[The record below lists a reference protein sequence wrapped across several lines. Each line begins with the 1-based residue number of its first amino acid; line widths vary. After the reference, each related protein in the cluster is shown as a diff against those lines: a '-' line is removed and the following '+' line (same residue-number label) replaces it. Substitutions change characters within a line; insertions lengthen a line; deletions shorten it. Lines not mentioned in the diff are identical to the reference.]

1 MEIILSHIPW
11 YKRWTFSIAE
21 KNIIPTI
28 ISAVGF
34 AYIGIPEK
42 LQITI
47 RQWAPDIIR
56 DHMLILCS
64 SETWLIVLLIISVF
78 CLIWG
83 GLGSNISASL
93 VKRKCKE
100 LFDSHEILKQESES
114 KYINCYRL
122 FSNWLYS
129 YSDHLGLS
137 TNERVSLYKL
147 DMDLFSCIGRYS
159 ENEIFNSKPNRLY
172 PRDQGGIS
180 RAWEVGVFEDT
191 SAPDPDINVAEW
203 VNYNVS
209 KYNFSEEELMSIRM
223 KSRAFFGVRLKNSS
237 NITVAV
243 VLFESLST
251 NGLPFGKIKR
261 LVNEQEKT
269 NLAALIES
277 LNEHIPNLESAREEG
292 F

>member
-1 MEIILSHIPW
+1 MDISLIDFPW
-11 YKRWTFSIAE
+11 YKRWSYIIAG

-28 ISAVGF
+28 VSAIGF
-34 AYIGIPEK
+34 AYIAIPEK

-47 RQWAPDIIR
+47 RQWAPDFIR
-56 DHMLILCS
+56 DHMLMLWT

-83 GLGSNISASL
+83 GLGSNVTASL
-93 VKRKCKE
+93 VKRKFKE
-100 LFDSHEILKQESES
+100 LFDLYKVLEEESDS
-114 KYINCYRL
+114 KSINCYRL

-129 YSDHLGLS
+129 YSEHLNLS

-191 SAPDPDINVAEW
+191 SAPDPSVNMDDWINH
-203 VNYNVS
+203 NVRE
-209 KYNFSEEELMSIRM
+209 YNFTEDELINIRM
-223 KSRAFFGVRLKNSS
+223 KSRAFYGVRLKNSS
-237 NITVAV
+237 NTTVAV
-243 VLFESLST
+243 VLFESLSAS
-251 NGLPFGKIKR
+251 GLPFGKIKK
-261 LVNEQEKT
+261 L
-269 NLAALIES
+269 
-277 LNEHIPNLESAREEG
+277 LNEKETKNLVALVDSLSGHIPNLESAKEEG